1 MHLEKVKVVS
11 GSVRRLLR
19 RNAYGNAARLLLK
32 LRPGD
37 ISLIMQRLNL
47 REQLQLF
54 TLVAQKDRQLAA
66 EALNDLGVERG
77 VELVADLEG
86 LEISQILQELETDDR
101 AAFITALPQKLAE
114 EVLEVMRPA
123 ELVQTQGLLQY
134 EEETAGR
141 IMTPN
146 VFALEERLSVGEAA
160 QTIQESSDFEMVFY
174 LYVVDERK
182 HLVGVI
188 SLRQLLTV
196 HPSTPL
202 EKIMSTDLISVDTA
216 TDQEEVASQVALY
229 DLLAIPVV
237 DHENKLVGVITVDD
251 VIDVIQDEATEDI
264 LHLAGVEADDNVH
277 ATARNSVSKRLPWLF
292 VNLFLALMAAS
303 VVYFYEAT
311 IGQLPILA
319 AFLPVVAGMGGNS
332 GTQALTVMVRS
343 LALGEVSWKNA
354 RGVLAKEVAVGV
366 SNGLALGLVA
376 GTVGYWWSPASD
388 LRVGI
393 AFGVAMLA
401 TIFLSGVLGAIIPMV
416 LKRLNIDPAIASG
429 IFVHTLTD
437 VIAFFS
443 FLGLASFFLFP
454 MQS

>member
-1 MHLEKVKVVS
+1 
-11 GSVRRLLR
+11 
-19 RNAYGNAARLLLK
+19 
-32 LRPGD
+32 
-37 ISLIMQRLNL
+37 MQQLNL

-77 VELVADLEG
+77 VELVTDLEG
-86 LEISQILQELETDDR
+86 LEISKILQELETDDR

-114 EVLEVMRPA
+114 EVLEVMRP
-123 ELVQTQGLLQY
+123 EDSVQTQGLLQY

-146 VFALEERLSVGEAA
+146 IFSLEEQLSVGEAT

-174 LYVVDERK
+174 LYVVDDRN

-196 HPSTPL
+196 SPSTPL
-202 EKIMSTDLISVDTA
+202 AKIMSTDLISVDTA
-216 TDQEEVASQVALY
+216 TDQEEVANQVALY

-264 LHLAGVEADDNVH
+264 LHLAGMEADDTVH
-277 ATARNSVSKRLPWLF
+277 ATALNSISKRLPWLF

-303 VVYFYEAT
+303 VVYFYEET

-319 AFLPVVAGMGGNS
+319 VFLPVVAGMGGNS

-343 LALGEVSWKNA
+343 LALGEVSWKNL
-354 RGVLAKEVAVGV
+354 RGVFAKEVKVGL

-376 GTVGYWWSPASD
+376 GIVGYWWSPSSD

-401 TIFLSGVLGAIIPMV
+401 TIFLSGVLGAIIPMSLNR
-416 LKRLNIDPAIASG
+416 LKMDPAIASG

-443 FLGLASFFLFP
+443 FLGLANFFLF
-454 MQS
+454 SIRS

>member
-1 MHLEKVKVVS
+1 
-11 GSVRRLLR
+11 
-19 RNAYGNAARLLLK
+19 
-32 LRPGD
+32 
-37 ISLIMQRLNL
+37 MQQLNL

-77 VELVADLEG
+77 VELVTDLEG
-86 LEISQILQELETDDR
+86 LEISKILQELETDDR

-114 EVLEVMRPA
+114 EVLEVMRP
-123 ELVQTQGLLQY
+123 EDSVQTQGLLQY

-146 VFALEERLSVGEAA
+146 IFSLEEQLSVGEAT
-160 QTIQESSDFEMVFY
+160 QTIQASSDFEMVFY
-174 LYVVDERK
+174 LYVVDDRN

-196 HPSTPL
+196 SPSTPL
-202 EKIMSTDLISVDTA
+202 AKIMSTDLISVDTA
-216 TDQEEVASQVALY
+216 TDQEEVANQVALY

-264 LHLAGVEADDNVH
+264 LHLAGVEADDTVH
-277 ATARNSVSKRLPWLF
+277 ATALNSISKRLPWLF

-303 VVYFYEAT
+303 VVYFYEET

-343 LALGEVSWKNA
+343 LALGEVSWKNL
-354 RGVLAKEVAVGV
+354 RGVFAKEVKVGV

-376 GTVGYWWSPASD
+376 GIVGYWWSPSSD

-393 AFGVAMLA
+393 SFGVAMLA
-401 TIFLSGVLGAIIPMV
+401 TIFLSGVLGAIIPMSLNR
-416 LKRLNIDPAIASG
+416 LKIDPAIASG

-443 FLGLASFFLFP
+443 FLGLANFFLF
-454 MQS
+454 SIRS